1 MADRLKIAVLAS
13 GRGSNFK
20 ALAEACADKAFPA
33 ETALLIVD
41 NPDAG
46 ALRTAES
53 LGVEAVIVDCGPK
66 RGLMTPEASERM
78 AALCR
83 ERGVDLVCLA
93 GFMRIVKG
101 LLLDEYENRM
111 INIHPALLPSFRG
124 LHGQG
129 QALEYGVRYSGCT
142 VHFVDKG
149 VDTGPIILQSV
160 VPVRQDDTEETLSE
174 RILKEEHR
182 IYPEAVRL
190 VAEGRVRIE
199 GRRVLIENYE
209 QNR

>member
-1 MADRLKIAVLAS
+1 MTESLKIAVLAS

-20 ALAEACADKAFPA
+20 ALAEACLSKDFPA
-33 ETALLIVD
+33 EVAILIVD
-41 NPDAG
+41 NPGAG
-46 ALRTAES
+46 ALETAES
-53 LGVEAVIVDCGPK
+53 LGIETAVVDCGPK
-66 RGLMTPEASERM
+66 RGSMSMDASERM
-78 AALCR
+78 RALCR
-83 ERGVDLVCLA
+83 DRGVGLVCLA

-101 LLLDEYENRM
+101 SLLDEYEGRM
-111 INIHPALLPSFRG
+111 VNIHPALLPSFKG
-124 LHGQG
+124 LHGQA

-160 VPVRQDDTEETLSE
+160 VPVRQDDTEESLSE
-174 RILKEEHR
+174 RILEEEHR

-199 GRRVLIENYE
+199 GRRVFLENHE
-209 QNR
+209 